1 MNNSIMMRRI
11 PKIKKKKEKP
21 EEPTEPTAPVQPLII
36 EPSYFN
42 MQSVG
47 RLYLNLT
54 KVDAPKRWRR
64 LLSQEFGVKKSNM
77 QIWWELHEK
86 YEEDLV
92 KLEVFEG
99 DDEDMLD
106 KAGVESP
113 KK

>member
-1 MNNSIMMRRI
+1 
-11 PKIKKKKEKP
+11 
-21 EEPTEPTAPVQPLII
+21 
-36 EPSYFN
+36 
-42 MQSVG
+42 
-47 RLYLNLT
+47 
-54 KVDAPKRWRR
+54 
-64 LLSQEFGVKKSNM
+64 M

-113 KK
+113 KKQKKSGGKKSKVNRFFFNQFLMTVFLTFYRKQKREEKTTRRARQKRRPLNRAGSTTPNHSWFDTFIAFLFRLN